1 MGPRPQETFQH
12 TITTHQ
18 RCGGGCPQP
27 AHDGRRVLAGWRVS
41 WVLFLGPCLLQPPPA
56 QVIAPARKRE
66 DEELSAAA
74 GPRACRVGAGSA
86 RKLRGSCCLVLRL
99 SKAGSHRGEAAAS
112 GTPQEQDRVLHKC
125 PPRARET
132 EATRARR
139 TQNKGDCRGGRSQRQ
154 RLQPQVCPELRAPAH
169 RPWPLFCESDTAP
182 RNALEL
188 NCSRGW
194 RMTSNVWDIG
204 SHQGSGDTRGWGACR
219 HQGTPVNQALGCQ
232 PQGCQY
238 HAVPHLLGDSH

>member
-1 MGPRPQETFQH
+1 MGPLPQETFQH

-41 WVLFLGPCLLQPPPA
+41 WVLFLGPCLLQLPPA

-112 GTPQEQDRVLHKC
+112 GTPQEPKTESCTNAHHVPGRRRPQGPGGHRTKATAGEGGASASGCSPKSAPSSV
-125 PPRARET
+125 PRLTGR
-132 EATRARR
+132 
-139 TQNKGDCRGGRSQRQ
+139 GRSSVIQ
-154 RLQPQVCPELRAPAH
+154 
-169 RPWPLFCESDTAP
+169 TP
-182 RNALEL
+182 RHETLWN
-188 NCSRGW
+188 
-194 RMTSNVWDIG
+194 
-204 SHQGSGDTRGWGACR
+204 
-219 HQGTPVNQALGCQ
+219 
-232 PQGCQY
+232 
-238 HAVPHLLGDSH
+238 